1 MKFPSWGLYPK
12 ILNEAAIELKGPQL
26 PSLDTTFLPRGNGMS
41 YGDVCLN
48 DGGVLGLTKG
58 LDSFL
63 GFDAKLGTLEC
74 ESGVTLDQILRLVV
88 PYGWF
93 LPVIPGTKYITVG
106 GAIANDVHGK
116 NHHLRGTL
124 GNHVIEMNLVRSD
137 GTHHT
142 CSLAKESEL
151 FCATIGGLGLTGLI
165 TKAKIQLI
173 PIHSALLES
182 EQIVFHSIEEFL
194 QLSQETDRDWEYSAA
209 WLDSLNAQGERGI
222 FLRAKH
228 SETRISLEPHSDAG
242 KFRVPFYFPNGTL
255 NGFSVRA
262 FNFLYF
268 HKNIKRRSRSIV
280 HYNPFINPLDNILHW
295 NRIYGHNG
303 FLQYQFVVPSSSPG
317 KKALKDILAGLR
329 RTNLGSFLTV
339 IKVFGDKLS
348 PGWMSFPMPGI
359 TLALDIPSPYGM
371 DVLKILNQFD
381 VWVEEVGGRVY
392 PAKDARMSKE
402 AFRRFFPNLEKFRAY
417 LDPKFSSSFKRRMGF

>member
-1 MKFPSWGLYPK
+1 MRFPSWGLYPK
-12 ILNEAAIELKGPQL
+12 VIDEKAIELSRPFL
-26 PSLDTTFLPRGNGMS
+26 PPPTSAFLPRGNGMS

-48 DGGVLGLTKG
+48 DGGMLGLTKY

-63 GFDAKLGTLEC
+63 SFDPKSGTFEC

-124 GNHVIEMNLVRSD
+124 GSHVLEMTILRSD
-137 GTHHT
+137 G
-142 CSLAKESEL
+142 SIKECTLEKDRDL

-165 TKAKIQLI
+165 SRAKIQLM
-173 PIHSALLES
+173 PIQSAILES
-182 EQIVFHSIEEFL
+182 EQIVFHSLSEFL
-194 QLSQETDRDWEYSAA
+194 QLSQDADKDWEYSAA
-209 WLDSLNAQGERGI
+209 WLDSLNSNGERGI

-228 SETRISLEPHSDAG
+228 SNSSISLKPHDDS
-242 KFRVPFYFPNGTL
+242 KKISVPFYFPNGTL
-255 NGFSVRA
+255 NGFTVRA

-268 HKNIKRRSRSIV
+268 HKNFKKIRRARV

-295 NRIYGHNG
+295 NRIYGKNG
-303 FLQYQFVVPSSSPG
+303 FLQYQFVVPHSSSG
-317 KKALKDILAGLR
+317 EQALKEILSGLR
-329 RTNLGSFLTV
+329 RSNLGSFLSV
-339 IKVFGDKLS
+339 IKVFGEKLS

-359 TLALDIPSPYGM
+359 TVALDIPNASQAN
-371 DVLKILNQFD
+371 VFAVLNQMD
-381 VWVEEVGGRVY
+381 RLVESVKGRVY
-392 PAKDARMSKE
+392 PAKDARMSPE
-402 AFRRFFPNLEKFRAY
+402 SFRRFFPNLERFKTQ
-417 LDPKFSSSFKRRMGF
+417 LDPKFSSNFKRRMGF